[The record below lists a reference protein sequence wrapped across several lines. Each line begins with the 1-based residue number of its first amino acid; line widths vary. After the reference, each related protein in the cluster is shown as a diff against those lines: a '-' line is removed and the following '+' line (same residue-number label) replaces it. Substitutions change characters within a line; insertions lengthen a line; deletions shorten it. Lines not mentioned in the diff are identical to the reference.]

1 MEAAAAG
8 NRMMLPAWTDDQW
21 QDPQTLC
28 EYIWGL
34 RDNPFLQQIML
45 EKVAAEARK
54 RHMTGFKGTYKAYE
68 RTQKGLSN
76 DAATH
81 NVTSFEGQPMELD
94 CGKYQAD
101 DYAITIEGPYGEQTV
116 CTHPI
121 LPVKRMVN
129 LDTGLVMIELAFRRG
144 MKGAWRRLI
153 AEKQTLSTAQ
163 KIVALSDQGVSVTS
177 ENARALVS
185 YLSTVEDLN
194 YDKIPEGKSVGHLG
208 WVKGGGF
215 APYVPGL
222 SFDGDAGYKHAFEA
236 IHEKGS
242 WTAWKEAAQA
252 LRHGS
257 SMAARL
263 MLAAGFASLLVAPMD
278 ALPFVLHVWGGTSA
292 GKTVGLMFCASIY
305 GSPLMSDYVRSFN
318 ATAVANELLAAFYG
332 ALPVLVDEIQIIK
345 ERKDFDNI
353 IYTFTEGAGKSR
365 GAKAGG
371 VQQQRSWRNC
381 MISTGEQPILSY
393 QSGGGAVNR
402 VIEVDVK
409 DEKLFPD
416 PRGVLALIRENY
428 GHAGKRFVDAL
439 NRPGTLDM
447 AKTYMDA
454 MLKELL
460 EGGATD
466 KQALSAALILTA
478 DMLSDTFL
486 FDGEGLLLTAKDIAP
501 FLADRAATDLN
512 KRAYAWVCD
521 FVATHPNQFE
531 PQADG
536 TYKGECWGKID
547 VSGAALIIHSVL
559 KKAMEQEGY
568 SFESFKSWGRREG
581 VITPGWGGKNI
592 GRVRLPIPQTYAN
605 CMRILLDHGED
616 EGEFANEDTE
626 NPFSVLPGGGCAT
639 SCATTAQ
646 QMRIPRNP

>member
-242 WTAWKEAAQA
+242 WEKWKEAAQA

-257 SMAARL
+257 SIAARL

-345 ERKDFDNI
+345 DRKDFDNI

-447 AKTYMDA
+447 AKTYMDT

-478 DMLSDTFL
+478 DMLADTFL
-486 FDGEGLLLTAKDIAP
+486 FDGEGWLLTAKDIAP

-547 VSGAALIIHSVL
+547 GSGAALIIHSVL

-581 VITPGWGGKNI
+581 VITPGWGGKN
-592 GRVRLPIPQTYAN
+592 VSKARLPVPAGVAN
-605 CMRILLDHGED
+605 CMRILLNKSED
-616 EGEFANEDTE
+616 EGEFADEDTE
-626 NPFSVLPGGGCAT
+626 NPFCAPPGGGCST
-639 SCATTAQ
+639 KCTTTARQ
-646 QMRIPRNP
+646 TQMC

>member
-34 RDNPFLQQIML
+34 RDNAFLQQIML

-76 DAATH
+76 DAATR

-94 CGKYQAD
+94 CGKYTAD
-101 DYAITIEGPYGEQTV
+101 DYAITIDGPYGEQTV

-129 LDTGLVMIELAFRRG
+129 LDTGMVMIELAFRRG

-242 WTAWKEAAQA
+242 WEKWKEAAQA

-402 VIEVDVK
+402 VIEIDVK

-439 NRPGTLDM
+439 NRPGALDM
-447 AKTYMDA
+447 AKTYMDT
-454 MLKELL
+454 MLKALL

-478 DMLSDTFL
+478 DMLADTFL
-486 FDGEGLLLTAKDIAP
+486 FDGEGWLLTAKDIAP
-501 FLADRAATDLN
+501 FLADRAATDQN

-581 VITPGWGGKNI
+581 VITPGWGGKN
-592 GRVRLPIPQTYAN
+592 VSKARLPVPAGVAN
-605 CMRILLDHGED
+605 CMRILLNKNED
-616 EGEFANEDTE
+616 EGEFADEDTE
-626 NPFSVLPGGGCAT
+626 NPFCAPPGGGCST
-639 SCATTAQ
+639 DCTTTAKQ
-646 QMRIPRNP
+646 TRMC

>member
-1 MEAAAAG
+1 METSYAG
-8 NRMMLPAWTDDQW
+8 GLKLPAWTDAQW
-21 QDPQTLC
+21 QGTTPFEWVYSFRENDFTLYQAK
-28 EYIWGL
+28 EL
-34 RDNPFLQQIML
+34 A
-45 EKVAAEARK
+45 AAEARK
-54 RHMTGFKGTYKAYE
+54 RGVTSFKAGYKAYE
-68 RTQKGLSN
+68 NAQRGVAQEFSSS
-76 DAATH
+76 
-81 NVTSFEGQPMELD
+81 NVTQFEGQPMELN

-242 WTAWKEAAQA
+242 WAAWKEAAQA

-447 AKTYMDA
+447 AKTYMDT
-454 MLKELL
+454 MLKALL

-478 DMLSDTFL
+478 DMLADTFL
-486 FDGEGLLLTAKDIAP
+486 FDGEGWMLAAKDIAP

-547 VSGAALIIHSVL
+547 TSGAALIIHSVL

-581 VITPGWGGKNI
+581 VITPGWGGKN
-592 GRVRLPIPQTYAN
+592 VSKARLPVPAGVAN
-605 CMRILLDHGED
+605 CMRILLNKSEG
-616 EGEFANEDTE
+616 EGEFVDEDAE
-626 NPFSVLPGGGCAT
+626 NPFCAPLGGGCST
-639 SCATTAQ
+639 ECTTTAQ
-646 QMRIPRNP
+646 QVRIPRNP

>member
-54 RHMTGFKGTYKAYE
+54 RHVTGFKGTYKAYE

-81 NVTSFEGQPMELD
+81 NVTSFDGQPMELD

-242 WTAWKEAAQA
+242 WAAWKEAAQA

-439 NRPGTLDM
+439 TRPGTLDT

-478 DMLSDTFL
+478 DMLADTFL
-486 FDGEGLLLTAKDIAP
+486 FDGEGWLLTAKDIAP

-581 VITPGWGGKNI
+581 VITPGWGGKN
-592 GRVRLPIPQTYAN
+592 VSKARLPVPAGVAN
-605 CMRILLDHGED
+605 CMRILLNKNED
-616 EGEFANEDTE
+616 EGEFADEDAE
-626 NPFSVLPGGGCAT
+626 NPFCAPLGGGCST
-639 SCATTAQ
+639 ECTTTAQ
-646 QMRIPRNP
+646 QMRIPRTP